1 MRNIGIRIAV
11 ASFLAWGVWQ
21 GTEALAQPRRP
32 AARPNSGEVPLR
44 NPQVAAEAG
53 QGRPALPEPP
63 AAQAIR
69 KAADDYAKAFNS
81 RDFAAIG
88 NQWTALAEMHQD
100 NGTTTRGREAIVAVI
115 KNAANHRPKSTINV
129 SVESVD
135 MLGNGAA
142 RVRGTIVLKDEGEVG
157 VWATRFSSLRVL
169 EDGQWRLADTKE
181 TAIATAAIEDLAWL
195 AGSWTA
201 NSPLGQVT
209 VTYEKTL
216 ANKGLLG
223 KISVKPAT
231 GPATEVV
238 EVIQARD
245 GEIRSWVF
253 DSTGLSGEGYWEH
266 DGARFNRTIH
276 GVTAD
281 GSPASSVIVL
291 TRVSPDTV
299 LWHAIERIRGSE
311 RMPDLPSIKLA
322 KVK

>member
-1 MRNIGIRIAV
+1 MRNTGIRITL
-11 ASFLAWGVWQ
+11 ASLLAWGVWQ
-21 GTEALAQPRRP
+21 GTVVQAQPRRP
-32 AARPNSGEVPLR
+32 SPRPNPGAVPSG
-44 NPQVAAEAG
+44 NPSVAAEAG
-53 QGRPALPEPP
+53 QGKPAAPELP

-88 NQWTALAEMHQD
+88 NQWTAMAEMHQD
-100 NGTTTRGREAIVAVI
+100 NGTTTRGRDAIVAVI
-115 KNAANHRPKSTINV
+115 KNAANHRPRSTISV

-142 RVRGTIVLKDEGEVG
+142 RVRGTLLLRDEGEVG

-181 TAIATAAIEDLAWL
+181 TSIATAAIEDLSWL
-195 AGSWTA
+195 VGSWTA

-216 ANKGLLG
+216 ANKGLVG

-231 GPATEVV
+231 GPATEVL
-238 EVIQARD
+238 EVIQARG

-276 GVTAD
+276 GVTAE

-291 TRVSPDTV
+291 TRVSPDTI
-299 LWHAIERIRGSE
+299 LWHAIERIRGGD
-311 RMPDLPSIKLA
+311 RLPDLPSIKLA
-322 KVK
+322 RVK